1 MILDIKDKNGF
12 VFEEI
17 GPVRCSIEDMVRW
30 AGSCDDFTNFH
41 YEASAAQAR
50 GFRAPVING
59 PWKAMVIRNL
69 LNVWLG
75 SEVKTLKFSIKYLD
89 TDFVGEEMYMN
100 GRVIEVISDSDDF
113 VQLKCEIKI
122 TNGEQKVTTEAH
134 CEVQVQAEQISEI
147 PMARLLEVLEIGTP
161 KGPFVYEIA
170 KTDVERYSRVIGKKN
185 PTDSEFV
192 PTTFFGAL
200 DPIERRDLCVDD
212 FLLELP
218 LKKVGG
224 GNAFNKVV
232 YKRPLKTG
240 EKISVTTTYVDAYI
254 KKSGNR
260 TLLFRIRENI
270 MADESGIQVAHS
282 RNGHVLAFALPN
294 ASGSEAVK

>member
-12 VFEEI
+12 VFQEI

-100 GRVIEVISDSDDF
+100 GRVIEVISDSEDF

-122 TNGEQKVTTEAH
+122 TNGEQKVTTEAL

-185 PTDSEFV
+185 PTDSEFA

-260 TLLFRIRENI
+260 TLLFRVRENI

-282 RNGHVLAFALPN
+282 RNGHVLAFALPSV
-294 ASGSEAVK
+294 SGSEAVK

>member
-1 MILDIKDKNGF
+1 MILDTKDKSDF
-12 VFEEI
+12 VFKEV
-17 GPVRCSIEDMVRW
+17 GPIRCSIEDMVRW

-41 YEASAAQAR
+41 YEASAALER

-89 TDFVGEEMYMN
+89 TDFVGEEMYVN

-122 TNGEQKVTTEAH
+122 TNGQKKITTEAL
-134 CEVQVQAEQISEI
+134 CEVQVQAEQIKEI
-147 PMARLLEVLEIGTP
+147 PMARLLEALEIGKP
-161 KGPFVYEIA
+161 RGPFVYEIA
-170 KTDVERYSRVIGKKN
+170 KTDVERYSRVIGKKD
-185 PTDSEFV
+185 PLDSEFA

-260 TLLFRIRENI
+260 TLLFRVRENI
-270 MADESGIQVAHS
+270 MTDESGIQVAHS
-282 RNGHVLAFALPN
+282 HNGHVLAFALPSAS
-294 ASGSEAVK
+294 ASGDTK

>member
-1 MILDIKDKNGF
+1 
-12 VFEEI
+12 
-17 GPVRCSIEDMVRW
+17 
-30 AGSCDDFTNFH
+30 
-41 YEASAAQAR
+41 
-50 GFRAPVING
+50 
-59 PWKAMVIRNL
+59 MVIRNL

-260 TLLFRIRENI
+260 TLLFRVRENI
-270 MADESGIQVAHS
+270 MADELGIQVAHS
-282 RNGHVLAFALPN
+282 RNGHVLAFALPSL
-294 ASGSEAVK
+294 SGSEAVK